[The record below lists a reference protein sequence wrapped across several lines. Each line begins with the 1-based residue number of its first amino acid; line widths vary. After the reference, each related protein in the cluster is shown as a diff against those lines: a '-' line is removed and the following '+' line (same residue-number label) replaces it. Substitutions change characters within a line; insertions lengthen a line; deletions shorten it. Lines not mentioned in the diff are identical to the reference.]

1 MYQDED
7 EPQIDITKLRY
18 VLYARKSTDDPKRQ
32 IRSIGDQID
41 ECQLLAERSGMRIV
55 KVFKEEK
62 SAKKPNNRKVFNE
75 MMRGVESGKYDGI
88 LAWNPDRLA
97 RNMIEGSHILNLID
111 NGTIQDLKFVT
122 HYFTNDASGKM
133 LLGISFV
140 MADYYSRN
148 LSQNV
153 TRGVRKGLKEG
164 KSAGTPM
171 HGYVRGEDGIYR
183 PDNED
188 GSKNFDLICDA
199 WKMRRDGKSLEV
211 IASYM
216 NDNGYARIYKEG
228 AGKAGQ
234 KVLMTDKIL
243 SDRVFPSPFYYG
255 ILIQKGKAIDLR
267 ELEGYEFE
275 KATDE
280 DSYNYVQSLTGRRS
294 TANTKRKVF
303 KPLVEMVYCAYCNS
317 KMYPQVPTSRKI
329 LSYRCDNK
337 YCQRKNK
344 ELKLNQSVR
353 AIEVFK
359 FMYEMLDGLDVNR
372 EDYEKLRKRLETR
385 NKAKLQETVVKI
397 HSLQGA
403 IKSIDGDVTERS
415 LKIISLKKDSPVYKS
430 NEKYIEDQSA
440 KMQGLQED
448 IEKLQAQVTDPEQ
461 DMMSFEDFLNI
472 VNNAGKLLRAA
483 DVGLKDRIARL
494 IYLNVRVDT
503 EKVVDYQMRE
513 PFKTYFKTHKILDG
527 RVGAINLE
535 QLDVLLSSLKTYWDY
550 SSQQS
555 FLNEIKASPIKPN
568 EAENVF
574 AYEL

>member
-7 EPQIDITKLRY
+7 EPQVDITKLRY
-18 VLYARKSTDDPKRQ
+18 VLYARKSTDDPQRQ
-32 IRSIGDQID
+32 IRSVPDQID
-41 ECQLLAERSGMRIV
+41 ECTLLAERNGMHIV
-55 KVFKEEK
+55 KVLKEEK
-62 SAKKPNNRKVFNE
+62 SAKTPGKRKVFDE
-75 MMRGVESGKYDGI
+75 MIRGIESGKYDGV

-111 NGTIQDLKFVT
+111 SEKIHDLKFVT

-153 TRGVRKGLKEG
+153 TRGVKKGLKEG
-164 KSAGTPM
+164 KSSGTPK
-171 HGYVRGEDGIYR
+171 HGYIRGDDGIYR
-183 PDNED
+183 PD
-188 GSKNFDLICDA
+188 GKNFDLICEA
-199 WKMRRDGKSLEV
+199 WEMRKAGKSLET
-211 IASYM
+211 IAAYM
-216 NDNGYARIYKEG
+216 NENGYSRIYKDK
-228 AGKAGQ
+228 AKKAGQ
-234 KVLMTDKIL
+234 AVIMTDKIL
-243 SDRVFPSPFYYG
+243 SDRVFPEPFYYG
-255 ILIQKGKAIDLR
+255 VLIQTSKPIDLR
-267 ELEGYEFE
+267 EIPGYGFQP
-275 KATDE
+275 ATDE
-280 DSYNYVQSLTGRRS
+280 DTYNYVQSLTGRRS

-337 YCQRKNK
+337 FCQRKIK

-353 AIEVFK
+353 AIEIFN

-372 EDYEKLRKRLETR
+372 DDYDKLRKRLETR
-385 NKAKLQETVVKI
+385 NKSKLQETRMKI

-403 IKSIDGDVTERS
+403 VKTIDKDVTERS
-415 LKIISLKKDSPVYKS
+415 LQIVSLKKDSPVYKT
-430 NEKYIEDQSA
+430 NEKYIEDQGVR
-440 KMQGLQED
+440 MQELTEQ
-448 IEKLQAQVTDPEQ
+448 IEKLRVRVTDPEQ
-461 DMMSFEDFLNI
+461 DVMSFEEFLNI

-494 IYLNVRVDT
+494 IYLNVHVDS

-527 RVGAINLE
+527 RG
-535 QLDVLLSSLKTYWDY
+535 DRT
-550 SSQQS
+550 
-555 FLNEIKASPIKPN
+555 
-568 EAENVF
+568 
-574 AYEL
+574 

>member
-32 IRSIGDQID
+32 IRSINDQID
-41 ECQLLAERSGMRIV
+41 ECKLLAERSGMRIV
-55 KVFKEEK
+55 KVLKEEK

-88 LAWNPDRLA
+88 VAWNPDRLA

-111 NGTIQDLKFVT
+111 DGTIQDLKFVT

-153 TRGVRKGLKEG
+153 TRGVRKSLKEG
-164 KSAGTPM
+164 KSSGTPK
-171 HGYVRGEDGIYR
+171 HGYIRGEDGIYR
-183 PDNED
+183 PDDQD
-188 GSKNFDLICDA
+188 GSKNFELICDA
-199 WKMRRDGKSLEV
+199 WNMRKEGKSLES
-211 IASYM
+211 IAAYM
-216 NDNGYARIYKEG
+216 NERGYGRVYKSD
-228 AGKAGQ
+228 ADK

-243 SDRVFPSPFYYG
+243 SDRVFPEPFYYG
-255 ILIQKGKAIDLR
+255 ILVQKGKLIDLR
-267 ELEGYEFE
+267 EIPGYNFRP
-275 KATDE
+275 ATDE
-280 DSYNYVQSLTGRRS
+280 ETYNYVQRLTGRRS
-294 TANTKRKVF
+294 TATTKRKVF
-303 KPLVEMVYCAYCNS
+303 KPLVEMVYCAYCNA

-344 ELKLNQSVR
+344 DLNLNQSVR
-353 AIEVFK
+353 AIEIFN
-359 FMYEMLDGLDVNR
+359 FMYGMLDGVDVSQD
-372 EDYEKLRKRLETR
+372 DYEKLRKRLETR
-385 NKAKLQETVVKI
+385 NKAKLQETRIKV

-403 IKSIDGDVTERS
+403 VKSIDKDVNERS
-415 LKIISLKKDSPVYKS
+415 LKIINLSKTSPVYKN
-430 NEKYIEDQSA
+430 NERYIEEQTL
-440 KMQGLQED
+440 KMQELVGE
-448 IEKLQAQVTDPEQ
+448 IEKLQDGITDPDQ
-461 DMMSFEDFLNI
+461 DIMSFEQFLNV

-494 IYLNVRVDT
+494 IYLNVRVDS

-513 PFKTYFKTHKILDG
+513 PFQTYFKTHKISNG
-527 RVGAINLE
+527 RG
-535 QLDVLLSSLKTYWDY
+535 DRT
-550 SSQQS
+550 
-555 FLNEIKASPIKPN
+555 
-568 EAENVF
+568 
-574 AYEL
+574 